1 MNLYICDMNEFLSPY
16 QALQKRKSEA
26 TKRLQTIALQ
36 RTPPTKQSVTYTKIG
51 AELEMTGQS
60 VGNYVAGKG
69 SDGFLIEA
77 LIKEFKKL
85 PIVK

>member
-1 MNLYICDMNEFLSPY
+1 
-16 QALQKRKSEA
+16 
-26 TKRLQTIALQ
+26 LQ